1 MLSVLDDVPVAYRF
15 STRFIPLDLTDAVG
29 ELSRY
34 RRKWTQLKRGFWTQL
49 FRTQGGPVNEDAVLM
64 TQETE
69 SAHSEASSALVTF
82 GYYTPVIVLMGEDRG
97 ALADQA
103 RMIARQIRVLG
114 FACRVETVNT
124 MEAWLGSLPG
134 HAVPNVRRP
143 LIHSLNLAD
152 LVPLSAKWPGRD
164 ANPSPLYPENS
175 PPLMHAATG
184 GATPFR
190 LNLHVS
196 DVGHTL
202 IFGPTGAG
210 KSVLLAMIAAQFRRY
225 QDARITVFDK
235 GRSIFALATACG
247 AAHYDLAGDD
257 ASPGLCPLAAIDA
270 DADAAWAED
279 WIAVAHELQTGAH
292 PAPRQK
298 QEIHR
303 AIRLLRQAGT
313 GGRTLTDFLATVQD
327 AEIRAALAPYTID
340 GALGRLLDARQ
351 DELEANAFT
360 VFEIDELMGLGERS
374 LIPVLLYLFRRFER
388 SLDGSPA
395 LLLLDEAWIMLGHP
409 VFREKIREWL
419 KVLRKANCAVVLATQ
434 SLSDAARS
442 GLLDVLQEACPTKIF
457 LPNEEAG
464 KSGSGQVL
472 GPRDVYALFGLNDAE
487 IAIIETGV
495 KKRHYYAVSPEGRR
509 QFELGLGPIAL
520 ALGSLHK

>member
-1 MLSVLDDVPVAYRF
+1 M
-15 STRFIPLDLTDAVG
+15 
-29 ELSRY
+29 
-34 RRKWTQLKRGFWTQL
+34 
-49 FRTQGGPVNEDAVLM
+49 
-64 TQETE
+64 
-69 SAHSEASSALVTF
+69 
-82 GYYTPVIVLMGEDRG
+82 
-97 ALADQA
+97 
-103 RMIARQIRVLG
+103 
-114 FACRVETVNT
+114 
-124 MEAWLGSLPG
+124 
-134 HAVPNVRRP
+134 
-143 LIHSLNLAD
+143 
-152 LVPLSAKWPGRD
+152 PLSAKWPGLD
-164 ANPSPLYPENS
+164 THPSPLYPENS

-225 QDARITVFDK
+225 GQARITVFDK
-235 GRSIFALATACG
+235 GRSMYALATACG
-247 AAHYDLAGDD
+247 AAHYDLADDD
-257 ASPGLCPLAAIDA
+257 ASPGLTPLAAIDT

-279 WIAVAHELQTGAH
+279 WIAVADELQTGVH
-292 PAPRQK
+292 PSPRQK

-303 AIRLLRQAGT
+303 AITLLRQAGT

-351 DELEANAFT
+351 DELETNPFT
-360 VFEIDELMGLGERS
+360 IFEIDELMGLGERS
-374 LIPVLLYLFRRFER
+374 LIPVLLYLFWRFER
-388 SLDGSPA
+388 SLDGAPA

-409 VFREKIREWL
+409 LFREKIREWL

-464 KSGSGQVL
+464 KSGSAQVL
-472 GPRDVYALFGLNDAE
+472 GPRDIYALFGLNDAE

-520 ALGSLHK
+520 AFAGASSKEQIAEVKALRARRGDDWPFVWLKTHGVDHAPTE

>member
-1 MLSVLDDVPVAYRF
+1 MSDGLS
-15 STRFIPLDLTDAVG
+15 S
-29 ELSRY
+29 
-34 RRKWTQLKRGFWTQL
+34 
-49 FRTQGGPVNEDAVLM
+49 
-64 TQETE
+64 
-69 SAHSEASSALVTF
+69 
-82 GYYTPVIVLMGEDRG
+82 
-97 ALADQA
+97 
-103 RMIARQIRVLG
+103 IRSISP
-114 FACRVETVNT
+114 
-124 MEAWLGSLPG
+124 M
-134 HAVPNVRRP
+134 
-143 LIHSLNLAD
+143 
-152 LVPLSAKWPGRD
+152 PLSAKWPGLD
-164 ANPSPLYPENS
+164 THPSPLYPENS

-225 QDARITVFDK
+225 GQARITVFDK
-235 GRSIFALATACG
+235 GRSMYALATACG
-247 AAHYDLAGDD
+247 AAHYDLADDD
-257 ASPGLCPLAAIDA
+257 ASPGLTPLAAIDT

-279 WIAVAHELQTGAH
+279 WIAVADELQTGVH
-292 PAPRQK
+292 PSPRQK

-303 AIRLLRQAGT
+303 AITLLRQAGT

-351 DELEANAFT
+351 DELETNPFT
-360 VFEIDELMGLGERS
+360 IFEIDELMGLGERS
-374 LIPVLLYLFRRFER
+374 LIPVLLDLFWRFER
-388 SLDGSPA
+388 SLDGAPA

-442 GLLDVLQEACPTKIF
+442 GLLDGDPRELWQPVSERTVNFDAPAYGELQSQGLDQCGVT
-457 LPNEEAG
+457 LLAG
-464 KSGSGQVL
+464 KAVGAPFVGLTAGALCLSEVL
-472 GPRDVYALFGLNDAE
+472 RLLNGGPLFTIHELDLKTPEARVSVERSVKMAVLNPGFTA
-487 IAIIETGV
+487 A
-495 KKRHYYAVSPEGRR
+495 R
-509 QFELGLGPIAL
+509 
-520 ALGSLHK
+520 